1 MMSILVFALGAGVL
15 VYSAEKLIVYLVG
28 AASGLRISVFLL
40 AILFTGI
47 EFDDVA
53 LGVALNVEHLGGVA
67 LGTVFGTAISMTGI
81 VLALAAIV
89 CPTRVNIPGS
99 YLALFAASPLMMI
112 PFVLSAPLTPGD
124 GVVLLALFGAFLAYV
139 ATKELQSTTPIF
151 RNAEILERI
160 GGGPD
165 DPPEPPRPGRGTG
178 PPSGEPP
185 TAPGGEVSTAR
196 GGEAPFTVMM
206 PFSKTRPLPKWGGLA
221 LAVVALTG
229 LIAGA
234 AITSS
239 GIGGILDGYGI
250 QGTLFGA
257 TIATLVLSLED
268 IFLTVEPNRRG
279 APEIGIG
286 NVIGSVVF
294 GVTAKLGIILLTGGR
309 IAVGSDVLA
318 WHLPVL
324 IGMTW
329 LSACFIRTGRLRRWH
344 GFVLLALY
352 VTYWAVSFTILGT
365 APIDPD

>member
-1 MMSILVFALGAGVL
+1 MTSILLFAIGAGLL

-28 AASGLRISVFLL
+28 AAAGLHVSVFLL

-53 LGVALNVEHLGGVA
+53 LGVALNVEDLGGVA

-89 CPTRVNIPGS
+89 CPTRISIPRS
-99 YLALFAASPLMMI
+99 YLVLFAVSPLMMI
-112 PFVLSAPLTPGD
+112 PFVLAAPLTPAD
-124 GVVLLALFGAFLAYV
+124 GVVLLLLFGAFLAYV
-139 ATKELQSTTPIF
+139 AANELRSATPVF

-160 GGGPD
+160 GAGGGAD
-165 DPPEPPRPGRGTG
+165 GAPG
-178 PPSGEPP
+178 PA
-185 TAPGGEVSTAR
+185 APGGGVPAA
-196 GGEAPFTVMM
+196 GGPGGGRAGDEPPFTVMM
-206 PFSKTRPLPKWGGLA
+206 PFSKTRPLPRWGGLA
-221 LAVVALTG
+221 LAVLALIG
-229 LIAGA
+229 LVAGA
-234 AITSS
+234 AITSE
-239 GIGGILDGYGI
+239 GISGILDGFEI

-268 IFLTVEPNRRG
+268 LFLTVEPNRRG

-294 GVTAKLGIILLTGGR
+294 GVTAKLGIILITGGR
-309 IAVGSDVLA
+309 IDVENNVLA

-324 IGMTW
+324 VVMTGISAYF
-329 LSACFIRTGRLRRWH
+329 LSTGRLRRWH
-344 GFVLLALY
+344 GVLLLALY
-352 VTYWAVSFTILGT
+352 VTYWVVSFTVFGA